1 MFVLLVKPGDNE
13 HEHGT
18 NTRLEETEEETLSIK
33 TLVVGT
39 SCGTQQASAPDEYYD
54 ESDAFD
60 GKSLS
65 EDDGR
70 SGTDD
75 ETEIEDGRGEGVSVA
90 DG

>member
-1 MFVLLVKPGDNE
+1 M
-13 HEHGT
+13 
-18 NTRLEETEEETLSIK
+18 SIK

-39 SCGTQQASAPDEYYD
+39 GCGTQQASAPDEYYH

-60 GKSLS
+60 GESLS

-75 ETEIEDGRGEGVSVA
+75 ETEIEDRGGKRIAVA
-90 DG
+90 DGQSKVGTESKESLTCQYARLEVGKTLTA